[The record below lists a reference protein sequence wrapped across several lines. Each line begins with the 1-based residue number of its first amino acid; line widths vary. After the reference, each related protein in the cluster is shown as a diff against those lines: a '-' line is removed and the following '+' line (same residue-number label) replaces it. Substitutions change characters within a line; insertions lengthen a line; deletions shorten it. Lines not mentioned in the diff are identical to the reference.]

1 MRIAIGHNEVDILV
15 IVHHHKSL
23 SHVVPCDKGNGR
35 VAKSVYSVEGLYAFV
50 GRVISKQAFRGQHIK
65 RVASLLHL
73 RYLAVCRVTMP

>member
-1 MRIAIGHNEVDILV
+1 MHIAIGHNEVDVLI

-23 SHVVPCDKGNGR
+23 SHVVPCDKGDRR

-65 RVASLLHL
+65 HVASLLHL
-73 RYLAVCRVTMP
+73 CYLAVCRVTVP